1 MKLLLDTHIM
11 IWALTD
17 DPRLSQSARN
27 LLSSPEN
34 IILFSMASLWEIAI
48 KNQKAPEKCPYHE
61 NEILQYCTQAGYLP
75 LEIKSS
81 HVLCLRELKTKPDHY
96 LSNYDPFDRMI
107 ISQAK
112 AENCTVLSHDTAF
125 QNYDEPCILM
135 V

>member
-61 NEILQYCTQAGYLP
+61 NEILQYCIQAGYLP
-75 LEIKSS
+75 LEIKSA
-81 HVLCLRELKTKPDHY
+81 HVLGLRELKTKPDRY

-112 AENCTVLSHDTAF
+112 SENCTVLSHDTSF
-125 QNYDEPCILM
+125 QNYDESCIMM

>member
-1 MKLLLDTHIM
+1 MKLLLDTHII

-17 DPRLSQSARN
+17 DSRLSQSARN

-34 IILFSMASLWEIAI
+34 IIHFSVASLWEIAI

-61 NEILQYCTQAGYLP
+61 KDIMKFCDQAGYLP
-75 LEIKSS
+75 LEIKYTHILS
-81 HVLCLRELKTKPDHY
+81 LRELKTKTDRY

-112 AENCTVLSHDTAF
+112 SENCTVLSHDSAF